1 MNSYTLTSKEIKRRI
16 FYSFLLVL
24 FFLFLLDLALYMII
38 DMRTTKNSFVEE
50 KQSKIKHFE
59 LNKKENRD
67 IVFIGDS
74 RTIFHI
80 SSKIF
85 KDNGLEVYNF
95 GVSGNSLINYPAFV
109 IKAIE
114 QNPKMIVLNLSLEDI
129 YTPLEKPSSPLWED
143 IVFYYELGEPKLLF
157 SNIYKWLL
165 SYHMV
170 FNYSEAIVLKSKL
183 LYERFETQSK
193 ITKKIDFSST
203 VSKPIVYDCRPFVFQ
218 KINKNKTI
226 VKCSNGDGFLLGE
239 IEKLPIRKN
248 LFLKSMNSDKLL
260 ILKKIISIIES
271 HNIKAEVIFEP
282 IFYSQYKISTTLSN
296 SLNDIT
302 YLNLSD
308 YHLNKNN
315 IIDAGHFNIHGR
327 EEYSKFLVQKLEKVL
342 NE

>member
-1 MNSYTLTSKEIKRRI
+1 
-16 FYSFLLVL
+16 
-24 FFLFLLDLALYMII
+24 
-38 DMRTTKNSFVEE
+38 
-50 KQSKIKHFE
+50 
-59 LNKKENRD
+59 
-67 IVFIGDS
+67 
-74 RTIFHI
+74 
-80 SSKIF
+80 
-85 KDNGLEVYNF
+85 
-95 GVSGNSLINYPAFV
+95 
-109 IKAIE
+109 
-114 QNPKMIVLNLSLEDI
+114 
-129 YTPLEKPSSPLWED
+129 
-143 IVFYYELGEPKLLF
+143 
-157 SNIYKWLL
+157 LL